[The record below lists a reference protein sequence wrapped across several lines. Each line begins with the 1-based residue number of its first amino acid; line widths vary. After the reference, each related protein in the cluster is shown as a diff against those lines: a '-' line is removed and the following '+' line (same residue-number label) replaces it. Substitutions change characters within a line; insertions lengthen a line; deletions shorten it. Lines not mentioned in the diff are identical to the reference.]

1 MNKRQTKK
9 FCKKGGY
16 YHFDKT
22 IREISHK
29 RLMHPYVARDSFF
42 NYMITWHA
50 VGTCMT
56 CEHCTDVMIDWN
68 GEPYMCYSS
77 TIGCGGCDKFT
88 CKRYRLEKD
97 LKFFKFA
104 LIHPDSPESDAKKY
118 IEERIKN
125 DKDDSAAS
133 DLECS
138 ISEYLDKSLLDYL
151 DYLDQEFAGDQIDQ
165 LYIGDQEEDEN
176 G

>member
-1 MNKRQTKK
+1 MNKRQIKK

-22 IREISHK
+22 IREISRK
-29 RLMHPYVARDSFF
+29 RLMRPFVTKDSFF
-42 NYMITWHA
+42 NYMITWHEI
-50 VGTCMT
+50 GTCMT

-104 LIHPDSPESDAKKY
+104 LIHSDSPESDAKKY

-125 DKDDSAAS
+125 DKDDSVQSS
-133 DLECS
+133 DLDCS
-138 ISEYLDKSLLDYL
+138 ISEYLDKAILDYH
-151 DYLDQEFAGDQIDQ
+151 DYLDQTHT
-165 LYIGDQEEDEN
+165 GDQEEDEN

>member
-1 MNKRQTKK
+1 MNKRQIKK

-22 IREISHK
+22 IREISRK
-29 RLMHPYVARDSFF
+29 RLMRPFVAKDSFF
-42 NYMITWHA
+42 NYMITWHEI
-50 VGTCMT
+50 GTCMT
-56 CEHCTDVMIDWN
+56 CEYCTDVMIDWN

-125 DKDDSAAS
+125 DKDDSVQAS
-133 DLECS
+133 DLDCS
-138 ISEYLDKSLLDYL
+138 ISEYLDKAVLDYL
-151 DYLDQEFAGDQIDQ
+151 DYLDQTHT
-165 LYIGDQEEDEN
+165 GDQEEDED